1 MVFGQCRKEEDQ
13 QQHRQK
19 FKCEA
24 YNKQTIRLRL
34 VQLLRLIMDCIFC
47 KIIKKELP
55 ADIVY
60 QDETI
65 IAFNDRHPCAPI
77 HKLIVPKKHIATL
90 NYLTEDDTLLA
101 GNMLQVARHL
111 AKKAQITQSGYRA
124 VFNCNK
130 DGGQEVFHLHL
141 HLLGGR
147 VLLWPPG

>member
-77 HKLIVPKKHIATL
+77 HQLIVPKKHIATL
-90 NYLTEDDTLLA
+90 NDLTEDDTLLA

>member
-1 MVFGQCRKEEDQ
+1 
-13 QQHRQK
+13 
-19 FKCEA
+19 
-24 YNKQTIRLRL
+24 
-34 VQLLRLIMDCIFC
+34 MDCIFC

-77 HKLIVPKKHIATL
+77 HQLIVPKKHIATL
-90 NYLTEDDTLLA
+90 NDLTEDDTLLA

>member
-1 MVFGQCRKEEDQ
+1 LVFGQCRKEEDQ

-77 HKLIVPKKHIATL
+77 HQLIVPKKHIATL
-90 NYLTEDDTLLA
+90 NDLTEDDTLLA

>member
-1 MVFGQCRKEEDQ
+1 LVFGQCRKEEDQ

-65 IAFNDRHPCAPI
+65 IAFNDRH
-77 HKLIVPKKHIATL
+77 IATL
-90 NYLTEDDTLLA
+90 NDLTEDDTLLA